1 VRSRQRSRPR
11 RHPAL
16 DRARL
21 ARATVAVV
29 AMTGLAPGAAGG
41 QEIRFTPRAQEPL
54 ERRMVEFLRRDA
66 YVVWTAD
73 SVLAAGDTVA
83 ADLLVLDA
91 EARIAGVVTGDV
103 FVVAG
108 DLFLRPGSR
117 LLGDVVVLG
126 GGYYASGLAEIDGT
140 LAYRPNDLYQ
150 VVSRDDGWSIYP
162 VRETPGAVELPG
174 LYGFA
179 FPTYQ
184 RVDEWT
190 FAWGVRLQAVRW
202 AWQPSLKLEGRYLTE
217 RSKFQ
222 GSVAQYWYPTG
233 SLRFGFEYERA
244 TRTNETWVRGD
255 VSNTLSYFFVGDDFR
270 NYYEADRAAFVIGGM
285 EGRRWWPTVSLQWEK
300 ARSLPAEKQFVLF
313 KTDELIPNPAI
324 DEGETVSLAGE
335 LHLRRRGPSR
345 RFDATARVEWADSS
359 VAGDFSFLF
368 GEGRVFWL
376 TPGPGSHEI
385 ELFALARGDLS
396 GRLPRQRWTAFGG
409 RATLPTYDLL
419 GFYGPRVVY
428 GQASYLIPIPRLRL
442 ALVGPPKVLL
452 RAATGTAWAPGEDP
466 SFELNLMA
474 GLRWSVLEAG
484 VAADP
489 GASGWDPQVYG
500 ILRFPGDL

>member
-1 VRSRQRSRPR
+1 MRRRRGAPVRPVPLAGRPR
-11 RHPAL
+11 F
-16 DRARL
+16 ARWTL
-21 ARATVAVV
+21 AVLGAIA
-29 AMTGLAPGAAGG
+29 LAPTAAAA
-41 QEIRFTPRAQEPL
+41 QEIRFTPRAEEPL
-54 ERRMVEFLRRDA
+54 ERRLSEFLERDA
-66 YVVWTAD
+66 FVVWSAD
-73 SVLAAGDTVA
+73 SVLASGDTVA
-83 ADLLVLDA
+83 ADLLVLGSA
-91 EARIAGVVTGDV
+91 ARIAGVVTGDV

-126 GGYYASGLAEIDGT
+126 GGYYASGLAEVEGGVE
-140 LAYRPNDLYQ
+140 YRPNDLYR
-150 VVSRDDGWSIYP
+150 VLPRSDGWAIYP
-162 VRETPGAVELPG
+162 VREMPSAVELPG
-174 LYGFA
+174 LYGFS

-217 RSKFQ
+217 RSEFQ

-233 SLRFGFEYERA
+233 SLRFGLEYERV

-270 NYYEADRAAFVIGGM
+270 NYYQADRAAFVIGGM
-285 EGRRWWPTVSLQWEK
+285 EGRRWWPTLSVQWEK
-300 ARSLPAEKQFVLF
+300 AASLPAEKQFVLF
-313 KTDELIPNPAI
+313 KKDELIPNPGV
-324 DEGETVSLAGE
+324 DDGETVSLAAE
-335 LHLRRRGPSR
+335 VHLRRRGPSR
-345 RFDATARVEWADSS
+345 RLEASARVEWADSS
-359 VAGDFSFLF
+359 VAGDASFVL
-368 GEGRVFWL
+368 GEGRVSWL

-409 RATLPTYDLL
+409 RATLPTFDLL
-419 GFYGPRVVY
+419 GFRGPRVLY
-428 GQASYLIPIPRLRL
+428 GQASYLIPIQALRM
-442 ALVGPPKVLL
+442 ALIGPPKLLL
-452 RAATGTAWAPGEDP
+452 RAATGTAWEAGEDP

-489 GASGWDPQVYG
+489 GASDWDPGVYG